1 MERRPNPLDAISAAH
16 DALASFGRS
25 MARQRHHVASEQ
37 GDNTSS
43 WRSMKS
49 GGSIDQEWVT
59 KLVTKNRAL
68 KAALTGIVT
77 RETNTKVDLDT
88 LVAAFYG
95 ATNTPGILGEDVC
108 SHGRDETSRA
118 KKILVVASDLEVSRK
133 LVEKAEKAMVPLI
146 KSNAVDRVRS
156 ALGME
161 NVSVPARPSAWWDAR
176 HDLCLLQ
183 GVLEHGP
190 LASEKVRETIL
201 EDSALKWPDLPRAP
215 PPAWLNKAA
224 EAPAPSSDKKKAV
237 KKPEKKLPHLPTRQ
251 KLQQRHEALVRTAS
265 GTSDEAPKKRKSGP
279 RKKKEKG
286 PVVVA
291 PAPKRQKASAS
302 KPTGR
307 PTVIDVDA
315 PIPKKKSML
324 DFAKPKKKQTSLSS
338 FFGAKRESKEAAPA
352 AFPGWGRPVAEAD
365 LAADTASDAALAR
378 ALTEEGSA

>member
-37 GDNTSS
+37 GDDTSS

-68 KAALTGIVT
+68 RAALTGIVT

-95 ATNTPGILGEDVC
+95 ATNTPGILGGDVC
-108 SHGRDETSRA
+108 SHGRDDTSRA
-118 KKILVVASDLEVSRK
+118 KKILAVASDLEVSRE
-133 LVEKAEKAMVPLI
+133 LVEEAAKAMVPLT
-146 KSNAVDRVRS
+146 KSNSVDRVRS

-215 PPAWLNKAA
+215 PPAWLNTAA
-224 EAPAPSSDKKKAV
+224 APAPSSDTKKAA

-251 KLQQRHEALVRTAS
+251 KLQQRHEALVQAAS
-265 GTSDEAPKKRKSGP
+265 GSSDDAPKKRKSGP

-286 PVVVA
+286 PVVAA

-338 FFGAKRESKEAAPA
+338 FFGAKKESKEAAPA

-365 LAADTASDAALAR
+365 PAADTASDAALAR